1 MPLSFALLVAV
12 KVVMYLMIVLLSAH
26 TSDMNYL
33 LQIEVYHI
41 SCIAQYSY
49 FTKTILLLYR
59 KSVVFMSFG
68 KMCQT
73 FQNIEAENQPLYFLV
88 ITIM

>member
-41 SCIAQYSY
+41 SYIAQYSY
-49 FTKTILLLYR
+49 FTKHPQNPIIMR
-59 KSVVFMSFG
+59 MFG
-68 KMCQT
+68 R
-73 FQNIEAENQPLYFLV
+73 IS
-88 ITIM
+88 